1 LRRTILPL
9 PVALKRFAAAL
20 RVLSF
25 GMDWCYLD
33 TSFYRIT
40 FVVLS
45 AREICGDTSGW
56 SIGQLLAVLMGAL
69 DTWQRMLDPSCGI
82 INGYRQGYLQG

>member
-1 LRRTILPL
+1 MEKLPDLKQLSNEAKEALIVELWEKIQKLSAIL
-9 PVALKRFAAAL
+9 ATYELKRFAAAL

-33 TSFYRIT
+33 TSFNFIT

-45 AREICGDTSGW
+45 AREICRLGFGELGRGAV
-56 SIGQLLAVLMGAL
+56 GQ
-69 DTWQRMLDPSCGI
+69 RI
-82 INGYRQGYLQG
+82 

>member
-1 LRRTILPL
+1 M

-33 TSFYRIT
+33 TSSNGIT
-40 FVVLS
+40 FVVVS
-45 AREICGDTSGW
+45 ASWICGMDLRDGDRP
-56 SIGQLLAVLMGAL
+56 AL
-69 DTWQRMLDPSCGI
+69 DRVDGRSVTMGHREREDYEQ
-82 INGYRQGYLQG
+82 NAF